1 VDQIPKVR
9 TNIRRIRIRDILV
22 RSRILRSVP
31 LINGSGCGSSSGS
44 WSWSSSVS
52 CSFRQYPSR
61 CLFLFEGT
69 FISFFTFFAC
79 WWRIRI
85 RNNKLWIRMRIQEA

>member
-9 TNIRRIRIRDILV
+9 INIRRIRIRDILV
-22 RSRILRSVP
+22 RIRILRSVP

-44 WSWSSSVS
+44 
-52 CSFRQYPSR
+52 CSFRRCPSR

-79 WWRIRI
+79 
-85 RNNKLWIRMRIQEA
+85 

>member
-9 TNIRRIRIRDILV
+9 INIRRIRIRDILV
-22 RSRILRSVP
+22 RIRILRSVP

-44 WSWSSSVS
+44 SSGS
-52 CSFRQYPSR
+52 CSFRRCPSR

-79 WWRIRI
+79 
-85 RNNKLWIRMRIQEA
+85 